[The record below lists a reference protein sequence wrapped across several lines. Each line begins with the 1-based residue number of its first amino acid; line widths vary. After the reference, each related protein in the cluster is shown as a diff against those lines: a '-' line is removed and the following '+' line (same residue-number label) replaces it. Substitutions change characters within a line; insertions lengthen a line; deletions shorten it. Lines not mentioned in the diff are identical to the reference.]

1 MNGFPWLTVA
11 GALPLLGAIVIMLV
25 PGLPADSAEADRLAR
40 NALAKW
46 LALAFSLATL
56 LVVIIIA
63 VKFQVGGPNYQFTET
78 YSWIPA
84 FGVHYALGVDGIAL
98 VLIAMSA
105 VLMPV
110 VILASWNDAESGS
123 ATPGGT
129 TPPGPPAKPR
139 HSVKT
144 YFALMMTLETMLIGV
159 FAATDVFLFYVFFE
173 AMLVPMYF
181 MIGSYG
187 VGKRQ
192 YAAVKFLLYSLLG
205 GLLML
210 VAVIALY
217 VYSTRSTATGHH
229 GSFLFSQLVNVSLS
243 PTVSK
248 WLFLG
253 FFIAFAIK
261 APLWPFH
268 TWLPDAAD
276 AAQPGAAVMMLGM
289 MDKVG
294 TFGMLR
300 YCLELFPAG
309 AKYFTPLV
317 ITLAVISI
325 LYGAI
330 VAIGQ
335 AGLKRLM
342 GYISISHFGLIVLG
356 IFAMTSQ
363 GLSGATLYM
372 VNHAFVTGAL
382 FILVGFLIIR
392 RGSDRIEDFGGVQ
405 QVAPLLA
412 GLFLVSGL
420 AGLSLPGLSTFVSE
434 FLVLIGTFSRY
445 KVAAVFA
452 TANII
457 LAAVYILW
465 MYQRAMGGPVR
476 DQVAGMKDLRIRE
489 TLAVAP
495 LIVLIIGVGVYPK
508 PVLDIINPA
517 VRVTMAQ
524 VHVTDPRPA
533 HPAPGFTT
541 TAAYTRT
548 APQKGIA
555 P

>member
-1 MNGFPWLTVA
+1 MNGFPWLTIA
-11 GALPLLGAIVIMLV
+11 GAVPLLGAIVIMAI
-25 PGLPADSAEADRLAR
+25 PGLPPDSAEVDRQAR
-40 NALAKW
+40 SALAKW

-56 LVVIIIA
+56 VVVIIIA
-63 VKFQVGGPNYQFTET
+63 VRFQVGGPNYQFTEV

-98 VLIAMSA
+98 VLIAMTA

-110 VILASWNDAESGS
+110 VILASWNDAEQG
-123 ATPGGT
+123 
-129 TPPGPPAKPR
+129 R
-139 HSVKT
+139 HSVKA
-144 YFALMMTLETMLIGV
+144 YFALMMTLETMVIGV

-217 VYSTRSTATGHH
+217 VYSTRSGATGHH
-229 GSFLFSQLVNVSLS
+229 GSFLFSELVNVSLS
-243 PTVSK
+243 PTVQK

-276 AAQPGAAVMMLGM
+276 AAQPGAAVLMLGV

-300 YCLELFPAG
+300 YCFELFPAG
-309 AKYFTPLV
+309 AKWFTPLV
-317 ITLAVISI
+317 ITLAVIGT

-342 GYISISHFGLIVLG
+342 GYISISHFGLITLG
-356 IFAMTSQ
+356 IFAFTSQ

-372 VNHAFVTGAL
+372 VNHAFLTGAL
-382 FILVGFLIIR
+382 FILVGFMIIR
-392 RGSDRIEDFGGVQ
+392 RGSDRIADYGGVQ

-412 GLFLVSGL
+412 GLFLISGL
-420 AGLSLPGLSTFVSE
+420 AGLSLPGLGSFVSE

-445 KVAAVFA
+445 KVAATFA

-465 MYQRAMGGPVR
+465 MYQRVAGGPVR
-476 DQVAGMKDLRIRE
+476 DQVAGMKDLRPRE

-495 LIVLIIGVGVYPK
+495 LIALIVFVGVYPK

-524 VHVTDPRPA
+524 VHQTDPVPA
-533 HPAPGFTT
+533 HPAPGYS
-541 TAAYTRT
+541 TASLLTGAGQKGT
-548 APQKGIA
+548 AP
-555 P
+555 